1 MNLKPNLW
9 TLIFLLT
16 AGAWFYTAQDSP
28 SLPPYGSLPPISDVK
43 KDSISEEN
51 FIKGRKL
58 YEELYS
64 QYIKADSFPE
74 LEYATISYLK
84 LEEDE
89 IASLYAH
96 DQGKHI
102 YAVPFIDSIY
112 YQVKGEATPRC
123 FPALNIA
130 FSTVNPGVHPEND
143 LPPAGD
149 FYNFSA
155 PCPPLCAEEELN
167 LCITEIK

>member
-9 TLIFLLT
+9 TLLFVLT
-16 AGAWFYTAQDSP
+16 AGAWFYTSQDAPRNDLSFI
-28 SLPPYGSLPPISDVK
+28 PINVLK
-43 KDSISEEN
+43 KDSISQKN
-51 FIKGRKL
+51 FIQGRMLFDSMFNKF
-58 YEELYS
+58 
-64 QYIKADSFPE
+64 IHADSFPD
-74 LEYATISYLK
+74 LEYAEVKYFK

-112 YQVKGEATPRC
+112 YKIEGEKDYRC
-123 FPALNIA
+123 FPAINIA
-130 FSTVNPGVHPEND
+130 FSTINPGKNPAD
-143 LPPAGD
+143 MMPPGGN

-155 PCPPLCAEEELN
+155 PCPPLCDTTELQ
-167 LCITEIK
+167 LCVTEIE